1 MQRTIALIQTAF
13 LGDTALAMLFAEQVR
28 RAFPAEQLVFVCRPD
43 GESLARANPAITDT
57 LVYDKRGRDRGIHGI
72 WHIAHALRMR
82 NTEIIFCLQRSIR
95 TAIVARWSGA
105 RRRIGFATADGA
117 WLFTDRVP
125 YRNDLH
131 EIERNALLLSALGIE
146 PPPLTLPI
154 PLVLN
159 ATQQEQLERAVALC
173 KQDATKPLVAMAP
186 GAVWATKRWL
196 PERYLAVARQ
206 LVQLGAVVAM
216 IGGHADAVL
225 CECLAQKTGT
235 INLAGK
241 LDPPTTVAFLRSCSL
256 LIANDSAPTH
266 FATLAAC
273 PTITIFGSTVPT
285 FGFGPRAPRS
295 VVIEP
300 PPLPCRPCGSHGR
313 HHCPRGTL
321 ECMHLIG
328 ADDVF
333 EHARRMLTTT
343 TP

>member
-1 MQRTIALIQTAF
+1 MVLQITTAQLVNCCLMQRTIALIQTAF

-146 PPPLTLPI
+146 PPPDTSYPTCAQC
-154 PLVLN
+154 N
-159 ATQQEQLERAVALC
+159 STGATRACSSSLQTRCYQATCSDGTWCCLGNKALAAGTVPC
-173 KQDATKPLVAMAP
+173 RCPAA
-186 GAVWATKRWL
+186 
-196 PERYLAVARQ
+196 
-206 LVQLGAVVAM
+206 
-216 IGGHADAVL
+216 
-225 CECLAQKTGT
+225 GT
-235 INLAGK
+235 IGCRGG
-241 LDPPTTVAFLRSCSL
+241 DDRWSCGCCTLRVPCSENWYHQPCGQTRSSDHCCISSL
-256 LIANDSAPTH
+256 LLSVDSK
-266 FATLAAC
+266 
-273 PTITIFGSTVPT
+273 
-285 FGFGPRAPRS
+285 
-295 VVIEP
+295 
-300 PPLPCRPCGSHGR
+300 
-313 HHCPRGTL
+313 
-321 ECMHLIG
+321 
-328 ADDVF
+328 
-333 EHARRMLTTT
+333 
-343 TP
+343 